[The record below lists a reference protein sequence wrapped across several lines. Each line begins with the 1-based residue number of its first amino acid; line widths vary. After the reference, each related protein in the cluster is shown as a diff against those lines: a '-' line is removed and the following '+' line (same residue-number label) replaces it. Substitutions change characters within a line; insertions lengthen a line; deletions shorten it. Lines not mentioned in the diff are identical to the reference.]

1 MKMTSPLAIYRG
13 LPQDV
18 YFIALSKFVLGLGN
32 FIIPFMI
39 LLLTQ
44 KLGYSTTVAGSL
56 AMGVTGLYLLGNL
69 VGGKLSDTYGHKK
82 VMLWGET
89 IGAFILIISGFFAN
103 WHIAIPI
110 MLFISYLF
118 FGIALP
124 ASNALVADLSSPAN
138 RNAVMSLSY
147 LTYNLGSGIGPVLA
161 GYLFWNHTAWV
172 FWGNGLAG
180 LAGVVIVLFFVA
192 DKNTPDNIAPN
203 AFSGREKAVDGTVW
217 QVFRQRPQLLIFGVL
232 CTLLWLA
239 LQQLTMTTPL
249 YLSHVFGKQGPIL
262 YGQLMTYASIL
273 VVIITPLIIR
283 LTARVDD
290 MKNLALAG
298 FLFALGYLLVL
309 ADKSVGMQFL
319 AWSFLTAGEVLLIT
333 KESVYLANN
342 SPSSHRGRI
351 SGVLSTMRSFGL
363 MPMYAVMGA
372 YIDTFG
378 YLSTWLL
385 IVGVSTMAAI
395 LFLLLAGWQHGRQL
409 SLDRE

>member
-1 MKMTSPLAIYRG
+1 MKLTSPISMYRG
-13 LPQDV
+13 LPKDI
-18 YFIALSKFVLGLGN
+18 YFIALAKFVLGLGN

-44 KLGYSTTVAGSL
+44 KLGYSTAVAGSL
-56 AMGVTGLYLLGNL
+56 AMGVTGLYLMGNL
-69 VGGKLSDTYGHKK
+69 IGGKLSDAYGHKQ
-82 VMLWGET
+82 VMLWGEAL
-89 IGAFILIISGFFAN
+89 GAFILIISGFFAD
-103 WHIAIPI
+103 WHIAIPA

-138 RNAVMSLSY
+138 RSAVMSLSY

-161 GYLFWNHTAWV
+161 GYLFWDHTAWI

-180 LAGVVIVLFFVA
+180 MLGVFIVLFFVTN
-192 DKNTPDNIAPN
+192 KKMDNN
-203 AFSGREKAVDGTVW
+203 FSQNEHSAREQAIDGTVW
-217 QVFRQRPQLLIFGVL
+217 QVFRQRPYLIIFGVL
-232 CTLLWLA
+232 CTLLWIS

-249 YLSHVFGKQGPIL
+249 YLSHLFGKQGPIL
-262 YGQLMTYASIL
+262 YGQLMTFASLL

-283 LTARVDD
+283 LTARTEEA
-290 MKNLALAG
+290 KSLAIAG
-298 FLFALGYLLVL
+298 FLFALGYLLVV

-319 AWSFLTAGEVLLIT
+319 AWSILTAGEVLLLT
-333 KESVYLANN
+333 KEGVYLANH

-351 SGVLSTMRSFGL
+351 SGVLSTMRNVGL

-372 YIDTFG
+372 YIGIFG

-385 IVGVSTMAAI
+385 IVGLSFITGI
-395 LFLLLAGWQHGRQL
+395 LLLLFSARQ
-409 SLDRE
+409 RRIHFQM